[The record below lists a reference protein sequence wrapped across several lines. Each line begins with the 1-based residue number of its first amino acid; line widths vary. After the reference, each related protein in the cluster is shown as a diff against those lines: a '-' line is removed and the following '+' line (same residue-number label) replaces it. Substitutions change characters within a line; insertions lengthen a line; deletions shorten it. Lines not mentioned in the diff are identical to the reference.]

1 MNNKKLKGFTLVELI
16 IVIGL
21 MSVLMVMVGLI
32 LKPISQVFS
41 DTASYTKDRQ
51 VMDGIAQYLD
61 ESIKYADNIIVIY
74 DKDYMTLKDSDFGA
88 YIATLMNK
96 DYISMSTADKEAY
109 SKRIQGIAII
119 NDCSGNCTS
128 LADVYDIDD
137 FENNSGI
144 QQMGRVYKS
153 AYIDGA
159 RKEWLVGGEAF
170 YGDSSYFINIEGQD
184 GDGNGHIDSA
194 VGYDDNG
201 DGTIDRTVYGLSYTI
216 YSLEPREY
224 DNVSYTT
231 NLATVDN
238 FKGKTREDI
247 KSMASVN
254 PIIKNYAEKK
264 INFVNKPFSNAKCE
278 IISPVNGDKGANV
291 TEGNYKN
298 SNAGTPGVPVA
309 SNAINAEDGYN
320 IYIYYTVPE

>member
-128 LADVYDIDD
+128 
-137 FENNSGI
+137 
-144 QQMGRVYKS
+144 
-153 AYIDGA
+153 
-159 RKEWLVGGEAF
+159 
-170 YGDSSYFINIEGQD
+170 
-184 GDGNGHIDSA
+184 
-194 VGYDDNG
+194 
-201 DGTIDRTVYGLSYTI
+201 
-216 YSLEPREY
+216 
-224 DNVSYTT
+224 
-231 NLATVDN
+231 
-238 FKGKTREDI
+238 
-247 KSMASVN
+247 
-254 PIIKNYAEKK
+254 
-264 INFVNKPFSNAKCE
+264 
-278 IISPVNGDKGANV
+278 
-291 TEGNYKN
+291 
-298 SNAGTPGVPVA
+298 
-309 SNAINAEDGYN
+309 
-320 IYIYYTVPE
+320 